1 MTTTTRAPASNGNTP
16 TRTAEGAAR
25 QSAVKPPRR
34 PHTAR
39 IALGAVV
46 VGLSALGAVT
56 LFSNAADRV
65 AVIAVARDV
74 APGAAVG
81 LVAGGVAG
89 HIKGEKEEEQRA
101 ERY

>member
-65 AVIAVARDV
+65 AVVAVARDV
-74 APGAAVG
+74 APGAAVTEAD
-81 LVAGGVAG
+81 LRKVS
-89 HIKGEKEEEQRA
+89 IST
-101 ERY
+101 